1 MSGSVTTNKRTEKGN
16 VRMKSDFTF
25 IVHLSSSACLIFCSS
40 QFKIHLTWL
49 SGTGSFLCTEN
60 ANKHILFLVTIKKSF
75 WLSGKSSVGLVIDE
89 RAVHQSSYF
98 DNQSIS
104 RKSNLE
110 HKYKFYCLLFA
121 YQDWVL
127 SMFGDTEK
135 VFAAKAKAE
144 LRFYFRSGS
153 VPPHLSRMDCPKNR
167 C

>member
-98 DNQSIS
+98 DNQIIRVLLVENPTWSI
-104 RKSNLE
+104 NTN
-110 HKYKFYCLLFA
+110 FTVYCLLIR
-121 YQDWVL
+121 
-127 SMFGDTEK
+127 TEYS
-135 VFAAKAKAE
+135 
-144 LRFYFRSGS
+144 LC
-153 VPPHLSRMDCPKNR
+153 L
-167 C
+167 